1 MLSLHWSQQ
10 TEWLQQRR
18 TLLLFQRQQNGLDF
32 LYVTAQNVWYQGLV
46 LEVETNTQC
55 IEQVSVIVK
64 HLYSN
69 EYFFKHCKIA
79 KARKWL
85 NLLCMIKYVVFF
97 TTIYIRYLY
106 YQLKSQKIKHKLCCC
121 NILQKFY
128 KMQKLTCAKKKFT
141 DFLRFCK
148 VCNKWR
154 KLDIH

>member
-1 MLSLHWSQQ
+1 MLSLHCFTDTVTPAETYLAPVPET
-10 TEWLQQRR
+10 TEWTWPSLRHSAECVVSGSGAG
-18 TLLLFQRQQNGLDF
+18 GLNKH
-32 LYVTAQNVWYQGLV
+32 TMQ
-46 LEVETNTQC
+46 
-55 IEQVSVIVK
+55 QVSVIVK

-97 TTIYIRYLY
+97 TTIYIPFLHYHLI
-106 YQLKSQKIKHKLCCC
+106 SQKIKQKFCCC
-121 NILQKFY
+121 NILQKSY

>member
-10 TEWLQQRR
+10 TQWLQQRR
-18 TLLLFQRQQNGLDF
+18 TLLLFQRQQNGLDL

-64 HLYSN
+64 HLYLN

-97 TTIYIRYLY
+97 TTIYIRFLHNH
-106 YQLKSQKIKHKLCCC
+106 LISQKIKQKLCCC
-121 NILQKFY
+121 NILQKSN
-128 KMQKLTCAKKKFT
+128 KMHKLTYANINVYRFSS
-141 DFLRFCK
+141 FL
-148 VCNKWR
+148 
-154 KLDIH
+154 

>member
-10 TEWLQQRR
+10 TQWLQQRR

-69 EYFFKHCKIA
+69 EYFFKHCKKA
-79 KARKWL
+79 KAQKWMI
-85 NLLCMIKYVVFF
+85 LLCMNVCVDFFNDKYFC
-97 TTIYIRYLY
+97 YLHY
-106 YQLKSQKIKHKLCCC
+106 YLISKKIKHSEIMLLSCTLK
-121 NILQKFY
+121 ILYNSKND
-128 KMQKLTCAKKKFT
+128 M
-141 DFLRFCK
+141 CK
-148 VCNKWR
+148 
-154 KLDIH
+154 